1 MKKRIKITEGL
12 KKRNLNKKIP
22 KQTMQILNRAWKDL
36 PPDFS
41 INERLMFVEL
51 AERIIK
57 LSSIKQD
64 N

>member
-12 KKRNLNKKIP
+12 RKRNLNEKIP
-22 KQTMQILNRAWKDL
+22 KQTIQILNRAWKDL
-36 PPDFS
+36 PADFS

-57 LSSIKQD
+57 LSSVKQD